1 VAADHFA
8 EASTMQTLI
17 LDSNAADGA
26 GLAARLGQDGHA
38 ATAVTSM
45 EQAWQ
50 ALLSQRFD
58 VVLLESTVADGNCFQ
73 LCMEL
78 RQRFGDQL
86 LIMFVSALDT
96 PARRVAGIEIG
107 ADDFVGKS
115 CAVEE
120 LIARID
126 AQYRRRRLSPARDR
140 QSAANICR
148 AAQLDRNAS

>member
-1 VAADHFA
+1 
-8 EASTMQTLI
+8 MQTLI

-26 GLAARLGQDGHA
+26 NLAARLGQDGYI

-50 ALLSQRFD
+50 ALLSQPFD
-58 VVLLESTVADGNCFQ
+58 VVLLESTAADGNCFR
-73 LCMEL
+73 LCMDL
-78 RQRFGDQL
+78 RERFGDQL

-96 PARRVAGIEIG
+96 PARRIAGIEIG

-120 LIARID
+120 LLARIE
-126 AQYRRRRLSPARDR
+126 ALVRRRRLHTARER
-140 QSAANICR
+140 LSAANICR